1 MVGGLRWSPVWRSI
15 LFVPAI
21 SQRFVESALRQPA
34 DALQIDLEDS
44 IGPEDKERA
53 RAAALVV
60 ARRFADAGRDV
71 IVRVNRPWR
80 TLMRDLETV
89 VDSAVGAVTLPK
101 VPNAGHVRAVSEV
114 LMEIERERGLTVG
127 HTRILVMI
135 ESADGLNRIDE
146 IATADPRVVALIVG
160 AEDLAVDMQMAVD
173 DDTLYLPNLMAVMAS
188 RRAGII
194 PLGFVGSVA
203 DYEDLHAFRAR
214 IRRARRLGF
223 EGGFCVHPRQIPI
236 MNEEFAPQPEE
247 VARARALCV
256 AFDQAQAQGRSA
268 FSFEG
273 RMVDLP
279 VVEQARML
287 VSRAEK
293 ILASSVVSQK

>member
-1 MVGGLRWSPVWRSI
+1 MSGALEWTPVWRSI

-21 SQRFVESALRQPA
+21 SERFVESALRQPA

-53 RAAALVV
+53 RAAAPTV
-60 ARRFADAGRDV
+60 ARRFADTGRDV
-71 IVRVNRPWR
+71 IVRVNRSWR
-80 TLMRDLETV
+80 ALLRDLEAV
-89 VDSAVGAVTLPK
+89 VDPAVKAVTLPK
-101 VPNAGHVRAVSEV
+101 VPNAGHIRAVSEV
-114 LMEIERERGLTVG
+114 LTEVERERGLTTG
-127 HTRILVMI
+127 HTRIVAMI
-135 ESADGLNRIDE
+135 EGADGLGCIDE
-146 IATADPRVVALIVG
+146 IAAADPRIVALIIG

-203 DYEDLHAFRAR
+203 DYADLQAFRAR

-223 EGGFCVHPRQIPI
+223 EGGFCVHPHQVPI
-236 MNEEFAPQPEE
+236 MNEEYAPQPEE
-247 VARARALCV
+247 VTRARALCA
-256 AFDQAQAQGRSA
+256 AFDQAKAQGRGA

-287 VSRAEK
+287 LARAEK
-293 ILASSVVSQK
+293 ILACR